1 VRKSVVRDRSLIFR
15 TCGRHI
21 QCSVS
26 DLSVLKEE
34 VKFHCAVL
42 ELDLYVLCVEEFWE
56 LPLF

>member
-1 VRKSVVRDRSLIFR
+1 MGRRLFMFR
-15 TCGRHI
+15 TCGNNI
-21 QCSVS
+21 LCSVS

-34 VKFHCAVL
+34 VKFHYAVL

>member
-1 VRKSVVRDRSLIFR
+1 MGDRLLIFR

-21 QCSVS
+21 HCSVS
-26 DLSVLKEE
+26 DLSLLKEE

-42 ELDLYVLCVEEFWE
+42 ELDLYVLCIKEFWE

>member
-1 VRKSVVRDRSLIFR
+1 MGNPSLIFR
-15 TCGRHI
+15 TCGRHT

-56 LPLF
+56 LPLV